1 MTTEAELTGTS
12 AESVP
17 ATDHGESGGKPAW
30 GALLVVLLGLFIAN
44 IDFFIVNVAIPS
56 LQRDMHATS
65 AEIQLV
71 AATFN
76 IGLSAML
83 ITGGRLGDLYGRRK
97 VFAIGLALFALASL
111 ACGIAP
117 NMPELIAARAVQG
130 AAAAL
135 VIPQVLGILTTAYS
149 GKARVAAFNAYG
161 ITMGASAVFG
171 QLIGGLL
178 IKADLFGW
186 DWRTIF
192 LINAPIGAVVLL
204 LTPKLVPESRAEGR
218 TGLDWTGV
226 VLVTAGL
233 TAIVLPLVQGRE
245 QGWPVWTW
253 ECLVAAVP
261 LLAAFWW
268 TQRRKAARDGSPL
281 VHPSL
286 FADRSFG
293 IGVVSLLVFFAAM
306 ASFFLVLAL
315 YLQEGRGV
323 SALKSGLLFMP
334 LGLGFFLGSA
344 QSPKVAAKLGK
355 QVLALGAVLQA
366 VGNLGLAETAWHLDS
381 TGNVAWCIPAMV
393 VAGLGMGFVIAPL
406 ASLVLAGVAP
416 QHAAAAS
423 GVFSTAQEMG
433 NAIGIAV
440 LGVVFF
446 GVAGPHVTAHH
457 YAHAFSVGLLVQA
470 GICVL
475 VAGLVQL
482 LPRPAAAEPGAVAAA
497 A

>member
-1 MTTEAELTGTS
+1 MTTEAELTGRS

-17 ATDHGESGGKPAW
+17 AADHGESGGKPAW

-135 VIPQVLGILTTAYS
+135 VIPQVLGILTTAYT

-204 LTPKLVPESRAEGR
+204 LTPKVVPESRAEGR

-233 TAIVLPLVQGRE
+233 TAIVLPLVQ
-245 QGWPVWTW
+245 WPR
-253 ECLVAAVP
+253 A
-261 LLAAFWW
+261 
-268 TQRRKAARDGSPL
+268 
-281 VHPSL
+281 
-286 FADRSFG
+286 
-293 IGVVSLLVFFAAM
+293 
-306 ASFFLVLAL
+306 
-315 YLQEGRGV
+315 
-323 SALKSGLLFMP
+323 
-334 LGLGFFLGSA
+334 
-344 QSPKVAAKLGK
+344 
-355 QVLALGAVLQA
+355 
-366 VGNLGLAETAWHLDS
+366 GLADLDL
-381 TGNVAWCIPAMV
+381 GVPGGGGAA
-393 VAGLGMGFVIAPL
+393 AGRV
-406 ASLVLAGVAP
+406 LVDAAP
-416 QHAAAAS
+416 Q
-423 GVFSTAQEMG
+423 G
-433 NAIGIAV
+433 
-440 LGVVFF
+440 
-446 GVAGPHVTAHH
+446 GP
-457 YAHAFSVGLLVQA
+457 
-470 GICVL
+470 
-475 VAGLVQL
+475 
-482 LPRPAAAEPGAVAAA
+482 
-497 A
+497 

>member
-1 MTTEAELTGTS
+1 MTTEAELTGS
-12 AESVP
+12 AASAAPPPDIEE
-17 ATDHGESGGKPAW
+17 AAGKPAW
-30 GALLVVLLGLFIAN
+30 GALWVVLAGLFITN
-44 IDFFIVNVAIPS
+44 VDFFIVNVAIPS
-56 LQRDMHATS
+56 LQRNMHATS

-97 VFAIGLALFALASL
+97 VFSIGLALFTLASV

-117 NMPELIAARAVQG
+117 NMAELIVARAVQG

-135 VIPQVLGILTTAYS
+135 VIPQVLGILTTAYA

-161 ITMGASAVFG
+161 ITLGASAVFG

-178 IKADLFGW
+178 IKADVFGW

-204 LTPKLVPESRAEGR
+204 LTPKVVPESRAEGR

-226 VLVTAGL
+226 ILVTAGL
-233 TAIVLPLVQGRE
+233 TAIVLPLVQGRD
-245 QGWPVWTW
+245 QGWPTWTW

-286 FADRSFG
+286 FEDRAFG
-293 IGVVSLLVFFAAM
+293 VGVVSLLVFFAAM

-315 YLQEGRGV
+315 YLQEGRGL
-323 SALKSGLLFMP
+323 SALRSGLLFIP
-334 LGLGFFLGSA
+334 LGLGFFIGSA
-344 QSPKVAAKLGK
+344 QSPKAAAKLGK
-355 QVLALGAVLQA
+355 QVLTIGAVLQA
-366 VGNLGLAETAWHLDS
+366 VGNLALAATAWELGGS
-381 TGNVAWCIPAMV
+381 GSVGWCIPAMV
-393 VAGLGMGFVIAPL
+393 LAGFGMGFVVAPL
-406 ASLVLAGVAP
+406 ASLVLEGVAP
-416 QHAAAAS
+416 HHAAAAS

-433 NAIGIAV
+433 NAVGIAV
-440 LGVVFF
+440 IGVVFF
-446 GVAGPHVTAHH
+446 GVAGHKVTAHS
-457 YAHAFSVGLLVQA
+457 YAHAFGAGLLVQA
-470 GICVL
+470 AICVA
-475 VAGLVQL
+475 VALLVQL
-482 LPRPAAAEPGAVAAA
+482 LPRRAQAS
-497 A
+497 

>member
-1 MTTEAELTGTS
+1 MTTEAELTGS
-12 AESVP
+12 AASAAP
-17 ATDHGESGGKPAW
+17 APDIEEAAGKPAW
-30 GALLVVLLGLFIAN
+30 GALLVVLAGLFIAN

-56 LQRDMHATS
+56 LQQNMHATS
-65 AEIQLV
+65 AQIQLV

-97 VFAIGLALFALASL
+97 VFSIGLGLFTLASL

-117 NMPELIAARAVQG
+117 NMGELIAARAVQG

-135 VIPQVLGILTTAYS
+135 VIPQVLGILTTAYQ
-149 GKARVAAFNAYG
+149 GKARAVAFNAYG

-178 IKADLFGW
+178 IKADVFGW

-204 LTPKLVPESRAEGR
+204 LTPKKVPESRAEGH

-226 VLVTAGL
+226 ILVTAGL
-233 TAIVLPLVQGRE
+233 SAVVLPLVEGRE
-245 QGWPVWTW
+245 QGWPTWTW

-261 LLAAFWW
+261 LLAAFWY
-268 TQRRKAARDGSPL
+268 TQRRKAARNKSPL

-286 FADRSFG
+286 FEDRAFG
-293 IGVVSLLVFFAAM
+293 VGVVSLLVFFAAM

-315 YLQEGRGV
+315 YLQEGRGL
-323 SALKSGLLFMP
+323 SALQSGLLFIP
-334 LGLGFFLGSA
+334 LGLGFFIGSA
-344 QSPKVAAKLGK
+344 QAPKAAAKLGK
-355 QVLALGAVLQA
+355 QVLTVGAVLQA
-366 VGNLGLAETAWHLDS
+366 I
-381 TGNVAWCIPAMV
+381 GNVALAATAWYLDSSGAVGWCIPAMV
-393 VAGLGMGFVIAPL
+393 LAGFGMGFVVAPL
-406 ASLVLAGVAP
+406 ASLVLEGVAP

-440 LGVVFF
+440 IGVVFF
-446 GVAGPHVTAHH
+446 GVAGHHGSAHT
-457 YAHAFSVGLLVQA
+457 YAHAFGSSLLVQA

-475 VAGLVQL
+475 VAALVQL
-482 LPRPAAAEPGAVAAA
+482 LPRKAETS
-497 A
+497 

>member
-1 MTTEAELTGTS
+1 MTGSAASAAPPPDIEEAE
-12 AESVP
+12 
-17 ATDHGESGGKPAW
+17 GKPAW
-30 GALLVVLLGLFIAN
+30 GALLVVLAGLFIAN
-44 IDFFIVNVAIPS
+44 VDFFIVNVAIPS
-56 LQRDMHATS
+56 LQRNMHATS

-97 VFAIGLALFALASL
+97 VFSIGLALFTFSSL

-117 NMPELIAARAVQG
+117 NMAELIVARAVQG

-135 VIPQVLGILTTAYS
+135 VIPQVLGILTTAYK
-149 GKARVAAFNAYG
+149 GKARATAFNAYG

-178 IKADLFGW
+178 IKADIFGW

-204 LTPKLVPESRAEGR
+204 LSPKLVPESRAEGR

-245 QGWPVWTW
+245 EGWPTWTW
-253 ECLVAAVP
+253 ECLIAAVP
-261 LLAAFWW
+261 LLALFWY
-268 TQRRKAARDGSPL
+268 TQRRKAARDKSPL

-286 FADRSFG
+286 FEDRSFG
-293 IGVVSLLVFFAAM
+293 VGVVSLLVFFAAM

-315 YLQEGRGV
+315 YLQEGRGL
-323 SALKSGLLFMP
+323 SALRSGLLFIP
-334 LGLGFFLGSA
+334 LGLGFFIGSA
-344 QSPKVAAKLGK
+344 QAPKAAAKLGK
-355 QVLALGAVLQA
+355 QVLTVGALIQA
-366 VGNLGLAETAWHLDS
+366 VGNVALAATAWHLDS
-381 TGNVAWCIPAMV
+381 SGGVAWCIPAMV
-393 VAGLGMGFVIAPL
+393 VSGFGMGFVVAPL
-406 ASLVLAGVAP
+406 ASLVLEGVAP
-416 QHAAAAS
+416 HHAAAAS

-440 LGVVFF
+440 IGVVFF
-446 GVAGPHVTAHH
+446 GVAGHHPGAHT
-457 YAHAFSVGLLVQA
+457 YAHAFATSLVVQA
-470 GICVL
+470 GICAL
-475 VAGLVQL
+475 VAVLVQL
-482 LPRPAAAEPGAVAAA
+482 LPRKAEAS
-497 A
+497 

>member
-1 MTTEAELTGTS
+1 MTTEAELTGS
-12 AESVP
+12 AASAAP
-17 ATDHGESGGKPAW
+17 APDTEEAGGKPAW
-30 GALLVVLLGLFIAN
+30 GALLVVLAGLFIAN
-44 IDFFIVNVAIPS
+44 VDFFIVNVAIPS

-97 VFAIGLALFALASL
+97 VFSIGLALFTVSSL

-117 NMPELIAARAVQG
+117 NMAELIVARAVQG
-130 AAAAL
+130 ASAAL
-135 VIPQVLGILTTAYS
+135 VIPQVLGILTTAYT

-178 IKADLFGW
+178 IKADIFGW

-204 LTPKLVPESRAEGR
+204 LTPKKVPESRAEGR

-226 VLVTAGL
+226 ILVTAGL
-233 TAIVLPLVQGRE
+233 SAIVVPLVQGRE
-245 QGWPVWTW
+245 QGWPTWTW
-253 ECLVAAVP
+253 ECLIAAVP

-268 TQRRKAARDGSPL
+268 TQRRKAARDRSPL

-286 FADRSFG
+286 FEDRAFG
-293 IGVVSLLVFFAAM
+293 VGVVSLLVFFAAM

-315 YLQEGRGV
+315 YLQEGRGL
-323 SALKSGLLFMP
+323 SALRSGLLFIP

-355 QVLALGAVLQA
+355 QVLTIGALIQA
-366 VGNLGLAETAWHLDS
+366 VGNVALAVTAWELDGS
-381 TGNVAWCIPAMV
+381 GSVAWCIPAMV
-393 VAGLGMGFVIAPL
+393 ISGFGMGFVIAPL
-406 ASLVLAGVAP
+406 ASLVLEGVAP
-416 QHAAAAS
+416 HHAAAAS

-440 LGVVFF
+440 IGVVFF
-446 GVAGPHVTAHH
+446 GVVGHGTGAHP
-457 YAHAFSVGLLVQA
+457 YAHAFGTSLLVQA
-470 GICVL
+470 GICAV
-475 VAGLVQL
+475 VAALVQL
-482 LPRPAAAEPGAVAAA
+482 LPGRAKAS
-497 A
+497 

>member
-1 MTTEAELTGTS
+1 MTTEAELTGS
-12 AESVP
+12 AASAASPPDIEE
-17 ATDHGESGGKPAW
+17 AEGKPAW
-30 GALLVVLLGLFIAN
+30 GALWVVLAGLFITN
-44 IDFFIVNVAIPS
+44 VDFFIVNVAIPS
-56 LQRDMHATS
+56 LQRNMHATS

-97 VFAIGLALFALASL
+97 VFSIGLALFTLASL

-117 NMPELIAARAVQG
+117 NMAELIVARAVQG

-135 VIPQVLGILTTAYS
+135 VIPQVLGILTTAYA

-161 ITMGASAVFG
+161 ITLGASAVFG

-204 LTPKLVPESRAEGR
+204 LTPKTVPESRAEGH

-226 VLVTAGL
+226 ILVTAGL

-245 QGWPVWTW
+245 QGWPTWTW

-268 TQRRKAARDGSPL
+268 TQRRKAARDKSPL
-281 VHPSL
+281 IHPSL
-286 FADRSFG
+286 FEDRAFG
-293 IGVVSLLVFFAAM
+293 VGVVSLLVFFAAM

-315 YLQEGRGV
+315 YLQEGRGL
-323 SALKSGLLFMP
+323 SALQSGLLFIP
-334 LGLGFFLGSA
+334 LGLGFFMGSA
-344 QSPKVAAKLGK
+344 QSPKAAAKLGK
-355 QVLALGAVLQA
+355 QVLTVGALIQA
-366 VGNLGLAETAWHLDS
+366 VGNIALAATAWQLDS
-381 TGNVAWCIPAMV
+381 SGAVAWCIPAMV
-393 VAGLGMGFVIAPL
+393 VAGFGMGFVVAPL
-406 ASLVLAGVAP
+406 ASLVLEGVAP
-416 QHAAAAS
+416 HHAAAAS

-433 NAIGIAV
+433 NAVGIAV
-440 LGVVFF
+440 IGVVFF
-446 GVAGPHVTAHH
+446 GAAGHHVTAHS
-457 YAHAFSVGLLVQA
+457 YAHAFSTGLLVQA
-470 GICVL
+470 GICAV
-475 VAGLVQL
+475 VALLVQL
-482 LPRPAAAEPGAVAAA
+482 LPRKAETS
-497 A
+497 

>member
-1 MTTEAELTGTS
+1 MTTEAELTGS
-12 AESVP
+12 AASAAPPPDIEE
-17 ATDHGESGGKPAW
+17 AAGKPAW
-30 GALLVVLLGLFIAN
+30 GALWVVLAGLFITN
-44 IDFFIVNVAIPS
+44 VDFFIVNVAIPS
-56 LQRDMHATS
+56 LQRNMHATS

-97 VFAIGLALFALASL
+97 VFSIGLALFTLASV

-117 NMPELIAARAVQG
+117 NMAELIVARAVQG

-135 VIPQVLGILTTAYS
+135 VIPQVLGILTTAYA

-161 ITMGASAVFG
+161 ITLGASAVFG

-178 IKADLFGW
+178 IKADVFGW

-204 LTPKLVPESRAEGR
+204 LTPKVVPESRAEGR

-226 VLVTAGL
+226 ILVTAGL

-245 QGWPVWTW
+245 QGWPTWTW

-286 FADRSFG
+286 FEDRAFG
-293 IGVVSLLVFFAAM
+293 VGVVSLLVFFAAM

-315 YLQEGRGV
+315 YLQEGRGL
-323 SALKSGLLFMP
+323 SALRSGLLFIP
-334 LGLGFFLGSA
+334 LGLGFFIGSA
-344 QSPKVAAKLGK
+344 QSPKAAAKLGK
-355 QVLALGAVLQA
+355 QVLTIGALLQA
-366 VGNLGLAETAWHLDS
+366 VGNLALAATAWELGGS
-381 TGNVAWCIPAMV
+381 GSVGWCIPAMV
-393 VAGLGMGFVIAPL
+393 LAGFGMGFVVAPL
-406 ASLVLAGVAP
+406 ASLVLEGVAP
-416 QHAAAAS
+416 HHAAAAS

-433 NAIGIAV
+433 NAVGIAV
-440 LGVVFF
+440 IGVVFF
-446 GVAGPHVTAHH
+446 GVAGHKVTAHS
-457 YAHAFSVGLLVQA
+457 YAHAFGAGLLVQA
-470 GICVL
+470 AICVA
-475 VAGLVQL
+475 VALLVQL
-482 LPRPAAAEPGAVAAA
+482 LPRRAQAS
-497 A
+497 

>member
-1 MTTEAELTGTS
+1 MTTEAELTGS
-12 AESVP
+12 AASAAPPPDIEE
-17 ATDHGESGGKPAW
+17 GGGKPAW
-30 GALLVVLLGLFIAN
+30 GALLVVLAGLFIAN
-44 IDFFIVNVAIPS
+44 VDFFIVNVAIPS

-83 ITGGRLGDLYGRRK
+83 ITGGRLGDLFGRRK
-97 VFAIGLALFALASL
+97 VFSIGLALFTLSSL

-117 NMPELIAARAVQG
+117 NMAELIVARAVQG

-135 VIPQVLGILTTAYS
+135 VIPQVLGILTTAYT

-178 IKADLFGW
+178 IKADIFGW

-204 LTPKLVPESRAEGR
+204 LTPKTVPESRAEGR

-226 VLVTAGL
+226 ILVTAGL

-245 QGWPVWTW
+245 QGWPTWTW
-253 ECLVAAVP
+253 ECLIAAVP

-268 TQRRKAARDGSPL
+268 TQRRKAARDKSPL

-286 FADRSFG
+286 FEDRAFG
-293 IGVVSLLVFFAAM
+293 VGVVSLLVFFAAM

-315 YLQEGRGV
+315 YLQEGRGL
-323 SALKSGLLFMP
+323 SALRSGLLFIP
-334 LGLGFFLGSA
+334 LGLGFFIGSA
-344 QSPKVAAKLGK
+344 QSPKVAAKLGR
-355 QVLALGAVLQA
+355 QVLTIGALIQA
-366 VGNLGLAETAWHLDS
+366 VGNVALAVTAWELDGS
-381 TGNVAWCIPAMV
+381 GSVVWCIPAMV
-393 VAGLGMGFVIAPL
+393 VAGFGMGFVIAPL
-406 ASLVLAGVAP
+406 ASLVLEGVAP
-416 QHAAAAS
+416 HHAAAAS

-440 LGVVFF
+440 IGVVFF
-446 GVAGPHVTAHH
+446 GVVGHGTGAHP
-457 YAHAFSVGLLVQA
+457 YAHAFGTSLLVQA
-470 GICVL
+470 GICAV
-475 VAGLVQL
+475 VAALVQL
-482 LPRPAAAEPGAVAAA
+482 LPGRAKAS
-497 A
+497 

>member
-1 MTTEAELTGTS
+1 MTTEAELTGS
-12 AESVP
+12 AAP
-17 ATDHGESGGKPAW
+17 AAPPPDTEEAGGKPAW
-30 GALLVVLLGLFIAN
+30 GALLVVLAGLFIAN
-44 IDFFIVNVAIPS
+44 VDFFIVNVAIPS
-56 LQRDMHATS
+56 LQRNMHATS

-97 VFAIGLALFALASL
+97 VFSIGLALFTLSSL

-117 NMPELIAARAVQG
+117 NMAELIVARAVQG
-130 AAAAL
+130 ASAAL
-135 VIPQVLGILTTAYS
+135 VIPQVLGILTTAYT

-178 IKADLFGW
+178 IKADIFGW

-204 LTPKLVPESRAEGR
+204 LTPKKVPESRAEGR

-226 VLVTAGL
+226 ILVTAGL
-233 TAIVLPLVQGRE
+233 SAIVVPLVQGRE
-245 QGWPVWTW
+245 QGWPTWTW
-253 ECLVAAVP
+253 ECLIAAVP

-268 TQRRKAARDGSPL
+268 TQRRKAARDKSPL

-286 FADRSFG
+286 FEDRAFG
-293 IGVVSLLVFFAAM
+293 VGVVSLLVFFAAM

-315 YLQEGRGV
+315 YLQEGRGL
-323 SALKSGLLFMP
+323 SALRSGLLFIP
-334 LGLGFFLGSA
+334 LGLGFFIGSA

-355 QVLALGAVLQA
+355 QVLTIGALIQA
-366 VGNLGLAETAWHLDS
+366 VGNVALAVTAWELDGS
-381 TGNVAWCIPAMV
+381 GSVGWCIPAMV
-393 VAGLGMGFVIAPL
+393 VAGFGMGFVIAPL
-406 ASLVLAGVAP
+406 ASLVLEGVAP
-416 QHAAAAS
+416 RHAAAAS

-440 LGVVFF
+440 IGVVFF
-446 GVAGPHVTAHH
+446 GVVGHGTGAHT
-457 YAHAFSVGLLVQA
+457 YAHAFGTSLLVQA
-470 GICVL
+470 GICAV
-475 VAGLVQL
+475 VAALVQL
-482 LPRPAAAEPGAVAAA
+482 LPGRAKAS
-497 A
+497 

>member
-1 MTTEAELTGTS
+1 MA
-12 AESVP
+12 
-17 ATDHGESGGKPAW
+17 
-30 GALLVVLLGLFIAN
+30 GLFIAN
-44 IDFFIVNVAIPS
+44 VDFFIVNVAIPS
-56 LQRDMHATS
+56 LQRNMHATS

-97 VFAIGLALFALASL
+97 VFSIGLALFTLSSL

-117 NMPELIAARAVQG
+117 NMAELIVARAVQG
-130 AAAAL
+130 ASAAL
-135 VIPQVLGILTTAYS
+135 VIPQVLGILTTAYT

-178 IKADLFGW
+178 IKADIFGW

-204 LTPKLVPESRAEGR
+204 LTPKKVPESRAEGR

-226 VLVTAGL
+226 ILVTAGL
-233 TAIVLPLVQGRE
+233 SAIVVPLVQGRE
-245 QGWPVWTW
+245 QGWPTWTW
-253 ECLVAAVP
+253 ECLIAAVP

-268 TQRRKAARDGSPL
+268 TQRRKAARDKSPL

-286 FADRSFG
+286 FEDRAFG
-293 IGVVSLLVFFAAM
+293 VGVVSLLVFFAAM

-315 YLQEGRGV
+315 YLQEGRGL
-323 SALKSGLLFMP
+323 SALRSGLLFIP
-334 LGLGFFLGSA
+334 LGLGFFIGSA

-355 QVLALGAVLQA
+355 QVLTIGALIQA
-366 VGNLGLAETAWHLDS
+366 VGNVALAVTAWELDGS
-381 TGNVAWCIPAMV
+381 GSVGWCIPAMV
-393 VAGLGMGFVIAPL
+393 VAGFGMGFVIAPL
-406 ASLVLAGVAP
+406 ASLVLEGVAP
-416 QHAAAAS
+416 RHAAAAS

-440 LGVVFF
+440 IGVVFF
-446 GVAGPHVTAHH
+446 GVVGHGTGAHT
-457 YAHAFSVGLLVQA
+457 YAHAFGTSLLVQA
-470 GICVL
+470 GICAV
-475 VAGLVQL
+475 VAALVQL
-482 LPRPAAAEPGAVAAA
+482 LPGRAKAS
-497 A
+497 

>member
-1 MTTEAELTGTS
+1 MTTEAELTGS
-12 AESVP
+12 AASAAPPPDIEE
-17 ATDHGESGGKPAW
+17 GGGKPAW
-30 GALLVVLLGLFIAN
+30 GALLVVLAGLFIAN
-44 IDFFIVNVAIPS
+44 VDFFIVNVAIPS

-83 ITGGRLGDLYGRRK
+83 ITGGRLGDLFGRRK
-97 VFAIGLALFALASL
+97 VFSIGLALFTLSSL

-117 NMPELIAARAVQG
+117 NMAELIVARAVQG

-135 VIPQVLGILTTAYS
+135 VIPQVLGILTTAYT

-178 IKADLFGW
+178 IKADIFGW

-204 LTPKLVPESRAEGR
+204 LTPKTVPESRAEGR

-226 VLVTAGL
+226 ILVTAGL

-245 QGWPVWTW
+245 QGWPTWTW
-253 ECLVAAVP
+253 ECLIAAVP

-268 TQRRKAARDGSPL
+268 TQRRKAARDKSPL

-286 FADRSFG
+286 FEDRAFG
-293 IGVVSLLVFFAAM
+293 VGVVSLLVFFAAM

-315 YLQEGRGV
+315 YLQEGRGL
-323 SALKSGLLFMP
+323 SALRSGLLFIP
-334 LGLGFFLGSA
+334 LGLGFFIGSA
-344 QSPKVAAKLGK
+344 QSPKVAAKLGR
-355 QVLALGAVLQA
+355 QVLTIGALIQA
-366 VGNLGLAETAWHLDS
+366 VGNVALAATAWELDGS
-381 TGNVAWCIPAMV
+381 GSVVWCIPAMV
-393 VAGLGMGFVIAPL
+393 VAGFGMGFVIAPL
-406 ASLVLAGVAP
+406 ASLVLEGVAP
-416 QHAAAAS
+416 HHAAAAS

-440 LGVVFF
+440 IGVVFF
-446 GVAGPHVTAHH
+446 GVVGHGTGAHP
-457 YAHAFSVGLLVQA
+457 YAHAFGTSLLVQA
-470 GICVL
+470 GICAV
-475 VAGLVQL
+475 VAALVQL
-482 LPRPAAAEPGAVAAA
+482 LPGRAKAS
-497 A
+497 

>member
-1 MTTEAELTGTS
+1 MTTEAELTGS
-12 AESVP
+12 AASAAPPPDIEE
-17 ATDHGESGGKPAW
+17 AEGKPAW
-30 GALLVVLLGLFIAN
+30 GALWVVLAGLFITN
-44 IDFFIVNVAIPS
+44 VDFFIVNVAIPS
-56 LQRDMHATS
+56 LQRNMHATS

-97 VFAIGLALFALASL
+97 VFSIGLGLFTLASL

-117 NMPELIAARAVQG
+117 NMAELIVARAVQG

-135 VIPQVLGILTTAYS
+135 VIPQVLGILTTAYA

-161 ITMGASAVFG
+161 ITLGASAVFG

-178 IKADLFGW
+178 IKADIFGW

-204 LTPKLVPESRAEGR
+204 LTPKVVPESRAEGH

-226 VLVTAGL
+226 ILVTAGL

-245 QGWPVWTW
+245 QGWPTWTW

-268 TQRRKAARDGSPL
+268 TQRRKAARDKSPL

-286 FADRSFG
+286 FEDRAFG
-293 IGVVSLLVFFAAM
+293 VGVVSLLVFFAAM

-315 YLQEGRGV
+315 YLQEGRGL
-323 SALKSGLLFMP
+323 SALQSGLLFIP
-334 LGLGFFLGSA
+334 LGLGFFIGSA
-344 QSPKVAAKLGK
+344 QAPKAAAKLGK
-355 QVLALGAVLQA
+355 QVLTVGALIQA
-366 VGNLGLAETAWHLDS
+366 AGNIALAATAWELGGS
-381 TGNVAWCIPAMV
+381 GAVAWCIPAMV
-393 VAGLGMGFVIAPL
+393 LAGFGMGFVVAPL
-406 ASLVLAGVAP
+406 ASLVLEGVAP
-416 QHAAAAS
+416 HHAAAAS

-433 NAIGIAV
+433 NAVGIAAI
-440 LGVVFF
+440 GVVFF
-446 GVAGPHVTAHH
+446 GVAGQHVTPHS
-457 YAHAFSVGLLVQA
+457 YAHAFGAGLLVQA
-470 GICVL
+470 GICAV
-475 VAGLVQL
+475 VALLVQL
-482 LPRPAAAEPGAVAAA
+482 LPRRSEVS
-497 A
+497 

>member
-1 MTTEAELTGTS
+1 MTTEAELTGS
-12 AESVP
+12 AASAAPPPDIEE
-17 ATDHGESGGKPAW
+17 AGGKPAW
-30 GALLVVLLGLFIAN
+30 GALLVVLAGLFIAN
-44 IDFFIVNVAIPS
+44 VDFFIVNVAIPS
-56 LQRDMHATS
+56 LQRNMHATS

-97 VFAIGLALFALASL
+97 VFSIGLALFTLSSL

-117 NMPELIAARAVQG
+117 NMAELIVARAVQG
-130 AAAAL
+130 ASAAL
-135 VIPQVLGILTTAYS
+135 VIPQVLGILTTAYT

-178 IKADLFGW
+178 IKADIFGW

-204 LTPKLVPESRAEGR
+204 LTPKKVPESRAEGR

-226 VLVTAGL
+226 ILVTAGL
-233 TAIVLPLVQGRE
+233 SAIVVPLVQGRE
-245 QGWPVWTW
+245 QGWPTWTW
-253 ECLVAAVP
+253 ECLIAAVP

-268 TQRRKAARDGSPL
+268 TQRRKAARDRSPL

-286 FADRSFG
+286 FEDRAFG
-293 IGVVSLLVFFAAM
+293 VGVASLLVFFAAM

-315 YLQEGRGV
+315 YLQEGRGL
-323 SALKSGLLFMP
+323 SALRSGLLFIP
-334 LGLGFFLGSA
+334 LGLGFFIGSA

-355 QVLALGAVLQA
+355 QVLTIGALIQA
-366 VGNLGLAETAWHLDS
+366 VGNVALAVTAWELDGS
-381 TGNVAWCIPAMV
+381 GSVAWCIPAMV
-393 VAGLGMGFVIAPL
+393 ISGFGMGFVIAPL
-406 ASLVLAGVAP
+406 ASLVLEGVAP
-416 QHAAAAS
+416 HHAAAAS

-440 LGVVFF
+440 IGVVFF
-446 GVAGPHVTAHH
+446 GVVGHGTGAHP
-457 YAHAFSVGLLVQA
+457 YAHAFGTSLLVQA
-470 GICVL
+470 GICAV
-475 VAGLVQL
+475 VAALVQL
-482 LPRPAAAEPGAVAAA
+482 LPGRAKAS
-497 A
+497 

>member
-1 MTTEAELTGTS
+1 MA
-12 AESVP
+12 
-17 ATDHGESGGKPAW
+17 
-30 GALLVVLLGLFIAN
+30 GLFIAN
-44 IDFFIVNVAIPS
+44 VDFFIVNVAIPS
-56 LQRDMHATS
+56 LQRNMHATS

-97 VFAIGLALFALASL
+97 VFSIGLALFTLSSL

-117 NMPELIAARAVQG
+117 NMAELIVARAVQG
-130 AAAAL
+130 ASAAL
-135 VIPQVLGILTTAYS
+135 VIPQVLGILTTAYT

-178 IKADLFGW
+178 IKADIFGW

-204 LTPKLVPESRAEGR
+204 LTPKKVPESRAEGR

-226 VLVTAGL
+226 ILVTAGL
-233 TAIVLPLVQGRE
+233 SAIVVPLVQGRE
-245 QGWPVWTW
+245 QGWPTWTW
-253 ECLVAAVP
+253 ECLIAAVP

-268 TQRRKAARDGSPL
+268 TQRRKAARDRSPL

-286 FADRSFG
+286 FEDRAFG
-293 IGVVSLLVFFAAM
+293 VGVASLLVFFAAM

-315 YLQEGRGV
+315 YLQEGRGL
-323 SALKSGLLFMP
+323 SALRSGLLFIP
-334 LGLGFFLGSA
+334 LGLGFFIGSA

-355 QVLALGAVLQA
+355 QVLTIGALIQA
-366 VGNLGLAETAWHLDS
+366 VGNVALAVTAWELDGS
-381 TGNVAWCIPAMV
+381 GSVAWCIPAMV
-393 VAGLGMGFVIAPL
+393 ISGFGMGFVIAPL
-406 ASLVLAGVAP
+406 ASLVLEGVAP
-416 QHAAAAS
+416 HHAAAAS

-440 LGVVFF
+440 IGVVFF
-446 GVAGPHVTAHH
+446 GVVGHGTGAHP
-457 YAHAFSVGLLVQA
+457 YAHAFGTSLLVQA
-470 GICVL
+470 GICAV
-475 VAGLVQL
+475 VAALVQL
-482 LPRPAAAEPGAVAAA
+482 LPGRAKAS
-497 A
+497 

>member
-1 MTTEAELTGTS
+1 MTTEAELTGS
-12 AESVP
+12 AASAAPPPDIEE
-17 ATDHGESGGKPAW
+17 GGGKPAW
-30 GALLVVLLGLFIAN
+30 GALLVVLAGLFIAN
-44 IDFFIVNVAIPS
+44 VDFFIVNVAIPS

-83 ITGGRLGDLYGRRK
+83 ITGGRLGDLFGRRK
-97 VFAIGLALFALASL
+97 VFSIGLALFTLSSL

-117 NMPELIAARAVQG
+117 NMAELIVARAVQG

-135 VIPQVLGILTTAYS
+135 VIPQVLGILTTAYT

-178 IKADLFGW
+178 IKADIFGW

-204 LTPKLVPESRAEGR
+204 LTPKTVPESRAEGR

-226 VLVTAGL
+226 ILVTAGL

-245 QGWPVWTW
+245 QGWPTWTW
-253 ECLVAAVP
+253 ECLIAAVP

-268 TQRRKAARDGSPL
+268 TQRRKAARDKSPL

-286 FADRSFG
+286 FEDRAFG
-293 IGVVSLLVFFAAM
+293 VGVVSLLVFFAAM

-315 YLQEGRGV
+315 YLQEGRGL
-323 SALKSGLLFMP
+323 SALRSGLLFIP
-334 LGLGFFLGSA
+334 LGLGFFIGSA
-344 QSPKVAAKLGK
+344 QSPKVAARLGR
-355 QVLALGAVLQA
+355 QVLTIGALIQA
-366 VGNLGLAETAWHLDS
+366 VGNVALAVTAWELDGS
-381 TGNVAWCIPAMV
+381 GSVVWCIPAMV
-393 VAGLGMGFVIAPL
+393 VAGFGMGFVIAPL
-406 ASLVLAGVAP
+406 ASLVLEGVAP
-416 QHAAAAS
+416 HHAAAAS

-440 LGVVFF
+440 IGVVFF
-446 GVAGPHVTAHH
+446 GVVGHGTGAHP
-457 YAHAFSVGLLVQA
+457 YAHAFGTSLLVQA
-470 GICVL
+470 GICAV
-475 VAGLVQL
+475 VAALVQL
-482 LPRPAAAEPGAVAAA
+482 LPGRAKAS
-497 A
+497 